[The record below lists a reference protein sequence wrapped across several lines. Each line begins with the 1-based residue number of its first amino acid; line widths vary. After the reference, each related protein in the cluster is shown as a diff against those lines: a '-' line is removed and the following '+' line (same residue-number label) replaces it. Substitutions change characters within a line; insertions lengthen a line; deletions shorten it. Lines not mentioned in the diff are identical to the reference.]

1 MHVLRVNGYDMAY
14 VEHGAGTPLLL
25 IHGSLL
31 DQRYWA
37 PQMEALS
44 QRYRVI
50 APSLRH
56 YWPARWDGGG
66 DDFTMQQH
74 VEDVAAFAGA
84 LGAGPVNLVGHSRGG
99 HVAFRVAQHFPD
111 RVRALVL
118 AEPGGALDETLR
130 PAKETVAVPTGQ
142 GMSIPEATAKSAERI
157 RQGDVEDG
165 LAFFV
170 DAVNG
175 PGAWEGMAEHLRQMQ
190 RDNAYTLLGQINERR
205 LPFGHADMEAIR
217 VPTLLIGSEGCS
229 PPFAQTLDAM
239 ERTISD
245 VARVTIP
252 GSTHLM
258 TQQNPTAFDRAVLEF
273 LSMRS

>member
-1 MHVLRVNGYDMAY
+1 MPAPIGAVTEEGGMHVLRVSGYDVAY
-14 VEHGAGTPLLL
+14 VEHGAGTQLLL

-37 PQMEALS
+37 PQMEALG

-142 GMSIPEATAKSAERI
+142 GMSIPEATTKAAERI
-157 RQGDVEDG
+157 RQGHVEDG

-190 RDNAYTLLGQINERR
+190 RD
-205 LPFGHADMEAIR
+205 
-217 VPTLLIGSEGCS
+217 
-229 PPFAQTLDAM
+229 
-239 ERTISD
+239 
-245 VARVTIP
+245 
-252 GSTHLM
+252 
-258 TQQNPTAFDRAVLEF
+258 
-273 LSMRS
+273 